1 MHGGIR
7 VMPMIRGYVLVRGF
21 KVYNYEM
28 ERILMGGMWVCT
40 CNLCVGMYL

>member
-7 VMPMIRGYVLVRGF
+7 VMPMIRGYVLVRGIIMRWR
-21 KVYNYEM
+21 E
-28 ERILMGGMWVCT
+28 LMGGMWVCT